1 LFVEAARLFSEKRSV
16 TCRYDFNRPRMI
28 NIALSSRDPQ
38 LQPLLA
44 PALGRDFHITA
55 NAGNERLKEL
65 LSNGSVDVLLLDLDT
80 NYCGLEEQVAL
91 YNQIKESG
99 IGVVV
104 MTGDDERSAAIGLV
118 QHGAHTYCRKPPVV
132 RELRGLIRRAYE
144 HTTLKREPLNS
155 REHQPA
161 GIPSDDVPGCDSLI
175 GVSAAMRSTY
185 ELIHR
190 VADLNA
196 SVLITGDSGTGKELI
211 ARAIHNLGHR
221 AGLPFVA
228 VSCGAIPET
237 LIESELFGHEKGA
250 FTGTVGTRTG
260 YFEQAG
266 SGTLFLDEIG
276 ELSLQT
282 QVKLLRVLQQRE
294 FTRLGSG
301 RSIPLK
307 ARILFATHRDLS
319 RMVADHTFRLDLY
332 YRINVMT
339 IRAPALADHPEDIP
353 LLAEHFLRQYSELYN
368 KRMSS
373 IALNTLAMLADYDW
387 PGNVRE
393 LENVIQGALIC
404 ADGPTILPRDLPERF
419 REQQPVHD
427 SDVTQVGTFER
438 LLRDYKVKLAT
449 KAIEDCN
456 GNKTLAARNLNI
468 SRAYLHR
475 LIRLAEEPE
484 TVDAA

>member
-1 LFVEAARLFSEKRSV
+1 
-16 TCRYDFNRPRMI
+16 MI
-28 NIALSSRDPQ
+28 RIALSSRDPQ

-44 PALGRDFHITA
+44 PALGRDFHVTA
-55 NAGNERLKEL
+55 DAGSERLKEL
-65 LSNGSVDVLLLDLDT
+65 LWNGSVDVLLLDLDT
-80 NYCGLEEQVAL
+80 DYSGLEEQIAF
-91 YNQIKESG
+91 YNEISTSG
-99 IGVVV
+99 VSVVV
-104 MTGDDERSAAIGLV
+104 MTGDSARSAAIELV
-118 QHGAHTYCRKPPVV
+118 QRGAHSYCRKPPVV
-132 RELRGLIRRAYE
+132 RELKGLIRRAYE
-144 HTTLKREPLNS
+144 HTTLKRQVAEK
-155 REHQPA
+155 RETAPA
-161 GIPSDDVPGCDSLI
+161 RVKSDDVPGCDALI
-175 GVSAAMRSTY
+175 GVSAPMRSTY

-211 ARAIHNLGHR
+211 AKAIHNVGNR
-221 AGLPFVA
+221 AALPFVA

-250 FTGTVGTRTG
+250 FTGTTGTRTG

-301 RSIPLK
+301 RPIPLK
-307 ARILFATHRDLS
+307 ARVIFATHRDLA
-319 RMVADHTFRLDLY
+319 RMVAEHTFRLDLY

-339 IRAPALADHPEDIP
+339 IKAPALAEHPEDIP

-368 KRMSS
+368 KKMSG
-373 IALNTLAMLADYDW
+373 IALNTLAMLAEYHW

-404 ADGPTILPRDLPERF
+404 ADGPTILPSDLPERF
-419 REQQPVHD
+419 REQQHPVQD
-427 SDVTQVGTFER
+427 NDVPQVGTFER
-438 LLRDYKVKLAT
+438 LLRDYKVRLAT
-449 KAIEDCN
+449 KAIEDCH

-475 LIRLAEEPE
+475 LIRLADEPE
-484 TVDAA
+484 AIDAA